1 MMDKKTAALTLYRT
15 LGDQSALLD
24 EILSAQRQVRVSVT
38 EKQWAD
44 LDNILYRLGNLAE
57 TFCELEH
64 TRISSCAALSGQEDC
79 DGDIFIAVRSL
90 SEPNRNAILKIF
102 SEVRSKLS
110 KSKID
115 NESLNAY
122 IRVAREFLQGI
133 FDKVIPER
141 RNTVYSNK
149 GSVVKSRPECLVL
162 DAVI

>member
-15 LGDQSALLD
+15 LGAQSALLD

-90 SEPNRNAILKIF
+90 SEPNRNAIRPVLQSQTAHKAVQPAICKQKIPPCPT
-102 SEVRSKLS
+102 
-110 KSKID
+110 
-115 NESLNAY
+115 Y
-122 IRVAREFLQGI
+122 
-133 FDKVIPER
+133 PP
-141 RNTVYSNK
+141 
-149 GSVVKSRPECLVL
+149 RPC
-162 DAVI
+162 ACA